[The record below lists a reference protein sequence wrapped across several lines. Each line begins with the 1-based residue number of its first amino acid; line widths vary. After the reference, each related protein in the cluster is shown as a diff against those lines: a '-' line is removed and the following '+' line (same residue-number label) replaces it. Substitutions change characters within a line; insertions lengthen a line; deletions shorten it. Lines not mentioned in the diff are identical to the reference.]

1 MDELDARKREADPEY
16 PHSLLENLL
25 DTSGEEIS
33 KAQVNQ
39 FLKKKVIEHTEV
51 APGKMSKTA
60 LKRQAALLESKKKTR
75 QKYAAKWTE
84 AEL

>member
-1 MDELDARKREADPEY
+1 MDELDTRKREANPDFPY
-16 PHSLLENLL
+16 SLLENLL
-25 DTSGEEIS
+25 DTSGEDIS

-39 FLKKKVIEHTEV
+39 FIKQKVIEHTEV

-60 LKRQAALLESKKKTR
+60 LKRQAALLESKKKTK
-75 QKYAAKWTE
+75 QKHAANWTE